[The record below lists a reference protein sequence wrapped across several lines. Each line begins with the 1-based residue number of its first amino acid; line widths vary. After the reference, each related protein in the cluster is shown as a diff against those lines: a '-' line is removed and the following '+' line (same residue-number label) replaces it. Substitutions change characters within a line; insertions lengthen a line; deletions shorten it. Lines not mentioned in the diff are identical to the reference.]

1 VEPIKTE
8 PSQTEPVKT
17 EPAETEPAAAIQ
29 PEVVPAATPDDT
41 DPPVVEQ
48 KPVDQK
54 ENAAEPPKPP
64 IAEPKPVDVKTED
77 PGKKEPEPG
86 PVTGDKAAVV
96 EKSDKPVAE
105 QLSASRPLFEPV
117 IITIPRNRPAKPS
130 ATDANKTASAGTPA
144 TSGADRP
151 RKIEGQEV
159 TGDTPPP
166 CVIGV
171 SQENLSLLSGVGTV
185 GILVSV
191 DRAGDIKNVT
201 AISSSSKD
209 VEVTLEPE
217 IGGMPD
223 RRFYVIKSIS
233 SSVGVY
239 QVTFAAPCGKKEV
252 IVSVR

>member
-1 VEPIKTE
+1 
-8 PSQTEPVKT
+8 VKT

-54 ENAAEPPKPP
+54 ENTAEPPKPP
-64 IAEPKPVDVKTED
+64 IAEPKPVEVKTED

-130 ATDANKTASAGTPA
+130 ATDANKTASAGPPA

-239 QVTFAAPCGKKEV
+239 QVRFAAPCGKKEV